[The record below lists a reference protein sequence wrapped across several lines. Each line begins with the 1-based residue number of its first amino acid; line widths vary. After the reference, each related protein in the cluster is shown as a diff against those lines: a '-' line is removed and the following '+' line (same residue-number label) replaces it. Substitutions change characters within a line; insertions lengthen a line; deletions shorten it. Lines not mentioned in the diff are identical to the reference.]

1 MLWIMVGFMVLIL
14 LALLRAIIGPTVIN
28 RFIAINAIS
37 SMVSMVI
44 LLLAFYR
51 EEYGFID
58 VALVFMLCGFAGGL
72 WIIKVLTP
80 SVWEFKMPRLKELHS
95 DREGVSSND

>member
-1 MLWIMVGFMVLIL
+1 MLWILAGFMLLIL
-14 LALLRAIIGPTVIN
+14 LALLRAIIGPTVID
-28 RFIAINAIS
+28 RLIGINAVS
-37 SMVSMVI
+37 SMVSMII

-58 VALVFMLCGFAGGL
+58 IALVFMLCGFVGVL

-80 SVWEFKMPRLKELHS
+80 SVWHFRMPGLKELEE
-95 DREGVSSND
+95 DLEGGPSND

>member
-1 MLWIMVGFMVLIL
+1 MILIL
-14 LALLRAIIGPTVIN
+14 LVLLRGIIGPTVID
-28 RFIAINAIS
+28 RFIAINAITS
-37 SMVSMVI
+37 KVSMII

-58 VALVFMLCGFAGGL
+58 VAVVFMLFGFAGGL

-80 SVWEFKMPRLKELHS
+80 SVWKFKMPRLKELEVN
-95 DREGVSSND
+95 REEVSSND

>member
-1 MLWIMVGFMVLIL
+1 MILIL
-14 LALLRAIIGPTVIN
+14 LVLVRAIIGPTVID
-28 RFIAINAIS
+28 RFIAINAIT
-37 SMVSMVI
+37 SMVSMII

-80 SVWEFKMPRLKELHS
+80 SVWEFKMPRLKELRGDS
-95 DREGVSSND
+95 EECL

>member
-1 MLWIMVGFMVLIL
+1 MVLIL
-14 LALLRAIIGPTVIN
+14 LALLRAMIGPTVID
-28 RFIAINAIS
+28 RIIGINAIT
-37 SMVSMVI
+37 SMISMII

-58 VALVFMLCGFAGGL
+58 VAVVFMLCGFAGGL

-80 SVWEFKMPRLKELHS
+80 SVWNFEMPRIKKLEEDRKE
-95 DREGVSSND
+95 VTPND

>member
-1 MLWIMVGFMVLIL
+1 MID
-14 LALLRAIIGPTVIN
+14 
-28 RFIAINAIS
+28 RFIAINAITS
-37 SMVSMVI
+37 KVSMVI

-58 VALVFMLCGFAGGL
+58 IAFVFMLCGFAGGL

-80 SVWEFKMPRLKELHS
+80 SVWDFEMPRLKVLHG
-95 DREGVSSND
+95 DGEDVSSND

>member
-1 MLWIMVGFMVLIL
+1 MLLIIAGFMFLIL
-14 LALLRAIIGPTVIN
+14 LALLRAIIGPTVID

-44 LLLAFYR
+44 LLLAYYR
-51 EEYGFID
+51 FEYGFID
-58 VALVFMLCGFAGGL
+58 VAFVFMLCGFAGGL

-80 SVWEFKMPRLKELHS
+80 SVWEFKMPRLKELQG
-95 DREGVSSND
+95 DGEEVSIDD